1 MEGNSRDRSESE
13 LMKYIKVSWRH
24 VHAEEP
30 VLLYSELDDLHW
42 ETRKVEI
49 FRNGKIGYASRTA
62 SSGFTGLGLAPIPPI
77 SVIASDPEFEPTEIT
92 KEEFEEMWH
101 RATQSHLSND
111 N

>member
-42 ETRKVEI
+42 ETRKVENLPKRKDRLRQPHGFERI
-49 FRNGKIGYASRTA
+49 HGIGSGTDSADFGNRFGSR
-62 SSGFTGLGLAPIPPI
+62 I
-77 SVIASDPEFEPTEIT
+77 
-92 KEEFEEMWH
+92 
-101 RATQSHLSND
+101 RAD
-111 N
+111 